1 MIFFLL
7 MASVTYFALISAILA
22 ELGRDSLS
30 LLHIVS
36 VGVLAHSRGVQVGVA
51 CQLGASVSF
60 PVGLSVDCLSFLMA
74 WWLGSKHEHC
84 KRQK

>member
-1 MIFFLL
+1 MIFFPLKT
-7 MASVTYFALISAILA
+7 SVTYFALKSAILA

-36 VGVLAHSRGVQVGVA
+36 VGVSAHSRGLQVGVA
-51 CQLGASVSF
+51 CQLDASVSF
-60 PVGLSVDCLSFLMA
+60 LVGFSVDCLSFLMV